1 MPVRGQRDDRPERM
15 VGSGPTPLSGP
26 NPIPMKTLRFL
37 ALPLAS
43 LLVPLTATIAQ
54 RDSTV
59 RRDSAAVESKNG
71 LVVSVSAPA
80 SDIGASILARGGNA
94 VDAAVATAFALA
106 VTHPSAGNIGGGGFM
121 IIRLPNGTAT
131 TIDYRERAPGKS
143 TPTMYLGADGKID
156 RSLTAYGWLASGV
169 PGTVRGLE
177 MAHKKFGKLPWAEVV
192 KPAADIA
199 TNGWPLSR
207 ALARSLNSQL
217 RNDSAGRPGKMTRFP
232 TSVAAYGKPGGSAW
246 AEGDVIQLKDLGRT
260 LNAIATRGP
269 DAFYHGWI
277 ADSIDAQMAR
287 NGGIISKA
295 DLRDYKAV
303 ERAPVRGR
311 FLGNEIISMPP
322 PSSGGI
328 VMIET
333 LNLMERMGVANL
345 QPGSAEYLHRRIEAA
360 RRAYLDRA
368 RFLGDP
374 DFVKVPVDRLTSP
387 DYADSLAKTIN
398 LATAA
403 SSVELGAD
411 IVTVTAPESE
421 ETTHFSVV
429 DAQGMAVSNTYT
441 LEAGFGSGVV
451 VGGTGIILNNEMGD
465 FNKKPGET
473 NTSGD
478 IGTPANLIAPGKRM
492 LSSMAPAIVTR
503 NGQLLLVTGSPGG
516 RTIPNTV
523 LDVILGVTLFKRDA
537 RAAVSSPRIH
547 HQWLP
552 DTTSIEAN
560 GVTPEVL
567 SALRA
572 MGHRAALSRSA
583 GQGDAHSILYDAAT
597 KTAWGAHDLR
607 SADSKASRP
616 KH

>member
-1 MPVRGQRDDRPERM
+1 MKKLHRSPLRP
-15 VGSGPTPLSGP
+15 
-26 NPIPMKTLRFL
+26 L
-37 ALPLAS
+37 ALSVAGLLSIAPVALA
-43 LLVPLTATIAQ
+43 Q
-54 RDSTV
+54 QDST
-59 RRDSAAVESKNG
+59 SLYAQKESPAVSSKRG

-80 SDIGASILARGGNA
+80 SDAGAAILARGGNA

-121 IIRLPNGTAT
+121 IIRLANGTAT

-143 TPTMYLGADGKID
+143 TPTMYLDAGGKID
-156 RSLTAYGWLASGV
+156 RQLTAQGWLAPGV

-177 MAHKKFGKLPWAEVV
+177 LAHKKYGKLPWADVV
-192 KPAADIA
+192 KPAADLA
-199 TNGWPLSR
+199 TNGWLLSP

-217 RNDSAGRPGKMTRFP
+217 RPDRQGRPGKMMRFP
-232 TSVAAYGKPGGSAW
+232 TSAAAYGKPGGGEW
-246 AEGDVIQLKDLGRT
+246 AENDVIRLPDLGRT
-260 LNAIATRGP
+260 LNEIATKGP
-269 DAFYHGWI
+269 DAFYKGWI

-295 DLRDYKAV
+295 DLADYKAV
-303 ERAPVRGR
+303 ERAPVRGK

-333 LNLMERMGVANL
+333 LNLMERMGVAKL
-345 QPGSAEYLHRRIEAA
+345 APGSPEYLHRRIEAA

-374 DFVKVPVDRLTSP
+374 DFVEVPVAHLTSGS
-387 DYADSLAKTIN
+387 YADSLSKTI
-398 LATAA
+398 
-403 SSVELGAD
+403 SVSQAGNSAELGAD
-411 IVTVTAPESE
+411 IVTAALPESE

-451 VGGTGIILNNEMGD
+451 VGGTGILLNNEMGD

-473 NTSGD
+473 NLSGD

-523 LDVILGVTLFKRDA
+523 LDVILGVTLFKRDV
-537 RAAVSSPRIH
+537 RAAVDGPRIH

-552 DTTSIEAN
+552 DTTSIELDGTTLEGLA
-560 GVTPEVL
+560 
-567 SALRA
+567 ALRA
-572 MGHRAALSRSA
+572 MGHRAAIVR
-583 GQGDAHSILYDAAT
+583 GRQGDAHSIFYDAAT
-597 KTAWGAHDLR
+597 KTAWGAADR
-607 SADSKASRP
+607 RTADSKASKP
-616 KH
+616 N